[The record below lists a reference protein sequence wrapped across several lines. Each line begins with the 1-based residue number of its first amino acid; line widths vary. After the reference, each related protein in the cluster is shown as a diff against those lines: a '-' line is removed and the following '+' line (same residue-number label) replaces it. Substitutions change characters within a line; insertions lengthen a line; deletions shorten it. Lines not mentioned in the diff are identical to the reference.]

1 MGKERIVF
9 FSPFRDTLNHSL
21 PEALLNKE
29 LKSKFEVLSI
39 TCGGFLQNGCISMSA
54 AGFDDTMR
62 KSTKK
67 IFCKICIKKS
77 TYIDTKLH
85 LNSQK
90 FEDLQSGISG
100 KTEELGKGIYADIQN
115 YAKFERII
123 DNKNSMQIHEIE
135 ASLEYK
141 NQVENLTLIAIK
153 LDKLIKDYSPK
164 IMIVYNAFYS
174 VTKTAVRI
182 AESNGIKSYS
192 LHAGP
197 GKRAFY
203 SNISIYEA
211 SKDLMLAHKEIFWEK
226 FKKQDLHVS
235 DIENVKDYIEET
247 RSAKNPLIFSEGMK
261 VLTKEKIL
269 EKFKIDTDKKI
280 VLVALSSEDEATA
293 NEVIK
298 MVPTRL
304 DSCMFKSQREWL
316 GFIVNQLKDREDV
329 IVIIRTHPR
338 EYPSHRDNKRSLNS
352 IDFINEL
359 RNLPTNFRL
368 NTPEDKLSIYNLL
381 QVTSVALTYTSSSAV
396 DAVLF
401 GVPVLTQDTEYI
413 HSFPA
418 EMCTVYSKKEDF
430 PKILER
436 LFHLNSADNFNYF
449 VIACKWIIFYTEI
462 NTETFINY
470 KRSEMR
476 IHRRSNLLKDLNK
489 LLGPKLTSKL
499 KKSYYLF
506 ENYLF
511 YKKIIDKKID
521 SFLDDPLKYTKATI
535 ENNLDFLGEIK
546 SNSRKKENFNYLQ
559 WYTFYE
565 EINCL

>member
-1 MGKERIVF
+1 
-9 FSPFRDTLNHSL
+9 
-21 PEALLNKE
+21 
-29 LKSKFEVLSI
+29 
-39 TCGGFLQNGCISMSA
+39 MSA
-54 AGFDDTMR
+54 AGFEDTMG
-62 KSTKK
+62 KNTKK
-67 IFCKICIKKS
+67 IFCKICINKS

-90 FEDLQSGISG
+90 FEDLQSGILG

-115 YAKFERII
+115 YAKFEII
-123 DNKNSMQIHEIE
+123 IKNKNSTKMYEIE

-164 IMIVYNAFYS
+164 FMIVYNAFYS

-197 GKRAFY
+197 GKRTSY

-211 SKDLMLAHKEIFWEK
+211 SKDLMLSHKEIIWEK

-235 DIENVKDYIEET
+235 DIEIVKDYIEET
-247 RSAKNPLIFSEGMK
+247 RMAKNPLVFSEGMK

-269 EKFKIDTDKKI
+269 EKFKIDSDKKI

-298 MVPTRL
+298 MVPIRT
-304 DSCMFKSQREWL
+304 DSCMFMSQREWM

-329 IVIIRTHPR
+329 TVIIRTHPR

-352 IDFINEL
+352 IDFLNEF
-359 RNLPTNFRL
+359 RNLPTNFRF

-381 QVTSVALTYTSSSAV
+381 QVTNIVLTYTSSSAV

-401 GVPVLTQDTEYI
+401 GVPVLTQDKEYI
-413 HSFPA
+413 HAFPA

-430 PKILER
+430 TKTLES
-436 LFHLNSADNFNYF
+436 LFHLDSDNKFNYF

-462 NTETFINY
+462 NAETFINY
-470 KRSEMR
+470 KSSEMR
-476 IHRRSNLLKDLNK
+476 SHRRSNLLKELNK
-489 LLGPKLTSKL
+489 LMGPKLTGKL
-499 KKSYYLF
+499 KKYYYLF
-506 ENYLF
+506 ENYFF

-535 ENNLDFLGEIK
+535 ENNLEFLGEVK
-546 SNSRKKENFNYLQ
+546 LTSRKKENFNYLQ
-559 WYTFYE
+559 WRTFYE